1 MVASKEI
8 GGFCIVHYMYNR
20 CTICIVRHKKVDSY
34 DLHAKSYY
42 IRDARILDEGN
53 SFFLYHVLL
62 EKG

>member
-8 GGFCIVHYMYNR
+8 RGFCIVHYMYNKR
-20 CTICIVRHKKVDSY
+20 TICIVRHKKVDSY
-34 DLHAKSYY
+34 DIHAKSYY